1 MYRTKYKQVHYVHC
15 SFTTSRLRVEDISK
29 TAVDAGDRFTI
40 VQVDVDSRVAE
51 SSTTSVTGD
60 LKVIMVSSRQTD
72 SKTRPTTRLLTAMGG
87 TSFIKSMAHWLLTCF
102 SRPVTANLALR
113 GSDSENCCP
122 VWVIWSFSVLAAF
135 RQGVV
140 ARLLWLI

>member
-1 MYRTKYKQVHYVHC
+1 MYRTIFKHVHYVHC

-60 LKVIMVSSRQTD
+60 LKVMMVSSRQTQTVIRD
-72 SKTRPTTRLLTAMGG
+72 LP
-87 TSFIKSMAHWLLTCF
+87 
-102 SRPVTANLALR
+102 LA
-113 GSDSENCCP
+113 C
-122 VWVIWSFSVLAAF
+122 
-135 RQGVV
+135 
-140 ARLLWLI
+140 